1 MREFYELVNE
11 YPWTTV
17 LLFIGICIILSL
29 ISGVMNKTI
38 NIISYEQGNSEQKN
52 LQNPKWKSI
61 YN

>member
-11 YPWTTV
+11 YPWTTM

-38 NIISYEQGNSEQKN
+38 NITSYEQGNSEQKN